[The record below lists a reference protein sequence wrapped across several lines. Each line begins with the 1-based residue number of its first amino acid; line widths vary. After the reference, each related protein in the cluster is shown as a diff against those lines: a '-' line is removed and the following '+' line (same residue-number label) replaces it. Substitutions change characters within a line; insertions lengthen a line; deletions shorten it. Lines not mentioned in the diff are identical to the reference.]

1 MKKALAKIVIGPN
14 AVGVPVS
21 TGAAS
26 RAEAHSRELRSSNP
40 DTPPRRKR
48 SQQAARKVAHDLQNP
63 ISGILAATQ
72 YLIEDAGPILADHH
86 LTALHAIEASGFR
99 LLRLIDT
106 LVLGSGAKPSSKR
119 PDKQM
124 RAGSASSGT
133 L

>member
-14 AVGVPVS
+14 AVGVPAS
-21 TGAAS
+21 MGAAS
-26 RAEAHSRELRSSNP
+26 RAEAHPRELRSSNP
-40 DTPPRRKR
+40 DTPPRRK

-106 LVLGSGAKPSSKR
+106 LVLGAGAKPSSKR